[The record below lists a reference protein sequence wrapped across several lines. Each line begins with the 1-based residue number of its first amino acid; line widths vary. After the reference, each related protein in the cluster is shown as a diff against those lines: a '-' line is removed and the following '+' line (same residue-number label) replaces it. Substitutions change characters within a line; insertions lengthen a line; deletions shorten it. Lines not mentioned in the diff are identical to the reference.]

1 MDVLPHLK
9 AAPDPASQL
18 NSPSKQFL
26 IHNVSD
32 TIYKR
37 NIFSVGLYS
46 IKDLSQLTSI
56 KTHTIRMW
64 EKRYGILK
72 PKRTE
77 SNNRYYC
84 ESEVTLLSNIAFL
97 NQNGFKIGK
106 IAALTE
112 DELNHLAERTK
123 DNIPEEDNHL
133 DKLTSAIIQF
143 DEDAIE
149 QKITTSFDEIG
160 IYETMLEILLPIA
173 ARLNLLLVT
182 GKVQQVHIGHYF
194 NIIKKIFIAESA
206 RLDINTDPDAPH
218 LVLFPYASNK
228 QYVSVAALNCC
239 LKSSFIRCTELG
251 QDTLP
256 EELRTVYTTLKPHA
270 FVTVIHDQMPKQKF
284 SRVVDDLVNAIGNT
298 PLYVICS
305 ENGETAS
312 SFPANVRLFPDIK
325 TLVNFARSLARV
337 PQL

>member
-1 MDVLPHLK
+1 M
-9 AAPDPASQL
+9 
-18 NSPSKQFL
+18 
-26 IHNVSD
+26 
-32 TIYKR
+32 
-37 NIFSVGLYS
+37 
-46 IKDLSQLTSI
+46 SQLTSI

-106 IAALTE
+106 IAALSE
-112 DELNHLAERTK
+112 DELNHLAERTR

-133 DKLTSAIIQF
+133 DKLTKAILQF
-143 DEDAIE
+143 DVNTIE
-149 QKITTSFDEIG
+149 QYIASSIDDIG
-160 IYETMLEILLPIA
+160 IYETMLDLLLPIA

-182 GKVQQVHIGHYF
+182 GRVKQVHIGHYF
-194 NIIKKIFIAESA
+194 NIIKKIFITESA
-206 RLDINTDPDAPH
+206 KLDNNTDPDAPH
-218 LVLFPYASNK
+218 LVIFPYASNK
-228 QYVSVAALNCC
+228 QYVSVAALNCA

-251 QDTLP
+251 QDTAMD
-256 EELRTVYTTLKPHA
+256 ELRIVYATLKPHA
-270 FVTVIHDQMPKQKF
+270 FVTVIHDQMAKQKF
-284 SRVVDDLVNAIGNT
+284 SKVVDDLANSVGNI

-305 ENGETAS
+305 ENGETSS

-325 TLVNFARSLARV
+325 TLVNFARTIIKV

>member
-1 MDVLPHLK
+1 
-9 AAPDPASQL
+9 
-18 NSPSKQFL
+18 
-26 IHNVSD
+26 
-32 TIYKR
+32 
-37 NIFSVGLYS
+37 
-46 IKDLSQLTSI
+46 
-56 KTHTIRMW
+56 MW

-112 DELNHLAERTK
+112 EELNHLAERTR

-133 DKLTSAIIQF
+133 DQLIKSIQQF
-143 DEDAIE
+143 DEYSIE
-149 QKITTSFDEIG
+149 QMITTSFEEIG
-160 IYETMLEILLPIA
+160 IYESMLEILLPIA

-182 GKVQQVHIGHYF
+182 GRVKQVHIGFYF
-194 NIIKKIFIAESA
+194 NIIKKIFIAESS
-206 RLDINTDPDAPH
+206 RLDMNTDAEAPH
-218 LVLFPYASNK
+218 LVIFPYASNK

-239 LKSSFIRCTELG
+239 LRSSFIRCTELG
-251 QDTLP
+251 QDTLV
-256 EELRTVYTTLKPHA
+256 EELQTVYTTLKPHA
-270 FVTVIHDQMPKQKF
+270 FVTVIHDQMQKQKF
-284 SRVVDDLVNAIGNT
+284 SKAVDELASSIGKT

-312 SFPANVRLFPDIK
+312 SFPTNVRLFPDIK
-325 TLVNFARSLARV
+325 SLVNFARSLNKV